1 MVMVAGSVALLL
13 AGRPRQS
20 WPPRNAAICSVN
32 VANACSLAARA
43 RSRACISAGVL
54 ARWNRPITSRRR
66 GSERGLQEPSCR
78 LGVCRPRAGGAA
90 CAAAPRRR
98 RSGRRAAAAGQPAP
112 PGRPAPGS
120 VDGAPARAPAAR
132 GLCRRGHRAR
142 PEARAAVA
150 RPVERTAAGAVVA
163 GVLGLTR
170 PAPRTSPV
178 SGSGN
183 PSLAICGAVRDPA
196 ASVSPAAAAVSCSS
210 MSGVRRTGGGLLV
223 GGAGRVVG
231 GRRQRA
237 VRAVGGQLP
246 AGVDVVLPASAG
258 LRVEHAVGCVL
269 PVAGRAGR
277 HGGSVDVLAGSCRR
291 PVQEG
296 SDPAHRLGRSGS

>member
-1 MVMVAGSVALLL
+1 MVMVMVAAAGSVALLL
-13 AGRPRQS
+13 ARRPRQP

-32 VANACSLAARA
+32 VACNACSLAARA

-78 LGVCRPRAGGAA
+78 LGVCRPRAGRAGAAA
-90 CAAAPRRR
+90 CAAAPRRC

-132 GLCRRGHRAR
+132 GLCRRGHRAL

-170 PAPRTSPV
+170 SAPRTSPV

-196 ASVSPAAAAVSCSS
+196 ASVSLRRRLSAVRQCRA
-210 MSGVRRTGGGLLV
+210 SGVQAGGSWS
-223 GGAGRVVG
+223 
-231 GRRQRA
+231 A
-237 VRAVGGQLP
+237 VRAALSAADGSELSVPSG
-246 AGVDVVLPASAG
+246 ASY
-258 LRVEHAVGCVL
+258 
-269 PVAGRAGR
+269 
-277 HGGSVDVLAGSCRR
+277 R
-291 PVQEG
+291 PV
-296 SDPAHRLGRSGS
+296 SM

>member
-1 MVMVAGSVALLL
+1 MVMVMVAVAGSVALLL
-13 AGRPRQS
+13 ARRPRQS

-32 VANACSLAARA
+32 VVNACSLAARA

-54 ARWNRPITSRRR
+54 ARWNRHITSRRR

-78 LGVCRPRAGGAA
+78 LVVCRPRAGRAGAAA

-210 MSGVRRTGGGLLV
+210 TPGVRGSSTVAAARPAYRR
-223 GGAGRVVG
+223 GAP
-231 GRRQRA
+231 GRRCGPR
-237 VRAVGGQLP
+237 
-246 AGVDVVLPASAG
+246 
-258 LRVEHAVGCVL
+258 
-269 PVAGRAGR
+269 
-277 HGGSVDVLAGSCRR
+277 CRR
-291 PVQEG
+291 PTAASCPCRRG
-296 SDPAHRLGRSGS
+296 PATGRCRCSAAG